1 MNVPFMFSNNN
12 SPYERLFR
20 SRAEYH
26 EIAFNISLLQRN
38 YESSFQSWLAF
49 SRLLHPF
56 TSVSPSVDLATFVE
70 KPGTTDKKALQDA
83 TWLLKTS

>member
-12 SPYERLFR
+12 NHYERLSR

-26 EIAFNISLLQRN
+26 VTAFNVPLLQRN
-38 YESSFQSWLAF
+38 YESSCQSQLAF

-56 TSVSPSVDLATFVE
+56 TAVSPPGDPATFVQNQE
-70 KPGTTDKKALQDA
+70 L
-83 TWLLKTS
+83 